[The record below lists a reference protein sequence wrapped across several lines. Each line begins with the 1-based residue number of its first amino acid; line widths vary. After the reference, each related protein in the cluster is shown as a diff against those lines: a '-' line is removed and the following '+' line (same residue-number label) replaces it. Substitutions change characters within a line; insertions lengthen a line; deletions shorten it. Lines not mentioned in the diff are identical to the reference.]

1 MHCIASTLKPSNLD
15 GLENFKGHIL
25 PSMELQ
31 KLCITKFGIV
41 WLVGWIVFLFFLV
54 GLLWVVWLFELL
66 DLFIIGKVMSYIGCS
81 IGYSSSHGSKYLER
95 ILKNLV

>member
-1 MHCIASTLKPSNLD
+1 MDWKILRVIYCPQW
-15 GLENFKGHIL
+15 NFK
-25 PSMELQ
+25 SSVLQ
-31 KLCITKFGIV
+31 SLVLFG
-41 WLVGWIVFLFFLV
+41 WLVGLFFCFFLV